1 MSSTLSR
8 QHHDVINITVVDEPI
23 FVIDLYHTGCMLVL
37 YGLYDI
43 NYIRSSHWM
52 ATILDL
58 VSPDEPKDNMP
69 IDIL

>member
-37 YGLYDI
+37 YGLYPQQ
-43 NYIRSSHWM
+43 S
-52 ATILDL
+52 LDGNH
-58 VSPDEPKDNMP
+58 SGFGITGRAEG
-69 IDIL
+69 